1 MEKKMGTLRKA
12 ITIFILYYEEPGYF
26 RVFMVFFCVTN
37 KFVVIE
43 KNGNFHAIR
52 IFSQKFSFFDC

>member
-37 KFVVIE
+37 KFVVIG
-43 KNGNFHAIR
+43 KNAIR